1 MQNALQISHWLRAG
15 VTELPQ
21 ADRNKLRLLLTRYP
35 CFLPLKALAAA
46 AHESEEA
53 SAEAIYFSGLN
64 PVLLQAL
71 KSRSHIVSEP
81 VSEAAATAATENNS
95 PQTAAESSAKTE
107 ETILVHLPAS
117 EDTGE
122 VNLEPDLP
130 PAATALPEE
139 TAGETETAEAEEK
152 EVPPTAV
159 TEAEPEA
166 ATEIQEA
173 EEPQSSGAVP
183 PEPEATPEK
192 EPANILEAED
202 ADGVLTHLPPS
213 ENTEEV
219 NLPADAEEKAPETT
233 APEVAGTELEETESA
248 DTETPAAAEDS
259 TLAADLEAA
268 EKTPGTDKDFGVPAS
283 ESVSP
288 APSLS
293 DASPLP
299 VPPTD
304 FNPKLQLSSPE
315 GEESRSAE
323 EEEVIQ
329 PLYAN
334 DYFLHQGV
342 ANGEDTLP
350 KSGAFAKQKSGSSDL
365 MIMRSFAEWLRFFQS
380 LKTEAGEEEAAR
392 RAVKASWQKERLAAA
407 LEEEEE
413 EIPEVVFEMAL
424 TSIAPEG
431 NMASEPLALIY
442 AKQGKWEKAI
452 EVYQRL
458 QLRNPQKSAYFAE
471 KIAVL
476 EQQHRP

>member
-1 MQNALQISHWLRAG
+1 MQNALQISHWLQTG
-15 VTELPQ
+15 VANLPQ

-46 AHESEEA
+46 VQESEEA
-53 SAEAIYFSGLN
+53 SAEAVYFSGLN

-71 KSRSHIVSEP
+71 KSRHSVAEIP
-81 VSEAAATAATENNS
+81 VAEAVTEMG
-95 PQTAAESSAKTE
+95 PQNDLPAPPVEAEKPDPKIE
-107 ETILVHLPAS
+107 EEEILVHLPAS

-122 VNLEPDLP
+122 VNLTAELP
-130 PAATALPEE
+130 VVAEIPAEEEKEDTEVPSLEIVPEEAPQLPEVTDAETPAAVAPEDPVEEALPEE
-139 TAGETETAEAEEK
+139 PAAPESGEGEA
-152 EVPPTAV
+152 
-159 TEAEPEA
+159 
-166 ATEIQEA
+166 
-173 EEPQSSGAVP
+173 
-183 PEPEATPEK
+183 
-192 EPANILEAED
+192 
-202 ADGVLTHLPPS
+202 GVLTHLPLS
-213 ENTEEV
+213 EDTGELNIPAVEVVEVVPPDTAASDSSTEIPEEGPELAVEESAEMAGLPEEPATEEAI
-219 NLPADAEEKAPETT
+219 P
-233 APEVAGTELEETESA
+233 
-248 DTETPAAAEDS
+248 DS
-259 TLAADLEAA
+259 
-268 EKTPGTDKDFGVPAS
+268 DKDFETSASENVPA
-283 ESVSP
+283 

-293 DASPLP
+293 HATPLP
-299 VPPTD
+299 VHASDSASTPQSTLPA
-304 FNPKLQLSSPE
+304 
-315 GEESRSAE
+315 GEEGRSVA

-342 ANGEDTLP
+342 ANGEDTIP
-350 KSGAFAKQKSGSSDL
+350 KSGAFAKQKGGSSDL

-476 EQQHRP
+476 QQQHRP

>member
-1 MQNALQISHWLRAG
+1 MQNALQISHWLQTG
-15 VTELPQ
+15 VANLPQ

-46 AHESEEA
+46 VHESEEA
-53 SAEAIYFSGLN
+53 SAEAVYFSGLN

-71 KSRSHIVSEP
+71 KSRRPAAGIP
-81 VSEAAATAATENNS
+81 VSKG
-95 PQTAAESSAKTE
+95 AETIAPEKDLPAEPAVEIPNAQPE
-107 ETILVHLPAS
+107 EEEILVHLPAS

-122 VNLEPDLP
+122 VNTETELPVVTEISTVEKEEETDAPQIETSEEIALEELP
-130 PAATALPEE
+130 QSTEAEVTATAEEIALAPPVEDTTPTEIPAEDQAGILTHLPASEDTEEVNMPAAEVAEPEVPESEGAGELPETPSEEPVETASLPEE
-139 TAGETETAEAEEK
+139 
-152 EVPPTAV
+152 PV
-159 TEAEPEA
+159 TE
-166 ATEIQEA
+166 
-173 EEPQSSGAVP
+173 
-183 PEPEATPEK
+183 EATPES
-192 EPANILEAED
+192 N
-202 ADGVLTHLPPS
+202 
-213 ENTEEV
+213 
-219 NLPADAEEKAPETT
+219 
-233 APEVAGTELEETESA
+233 
-248 DTETPAAAEDS
+248 
-259 TLAADLEAA
+259 
-268 EKTPGTDKDFGVPAS
+268 KDFSLPAS
-283 ESVSP
+283 ENVP
-288 APSLS
+288 AAPSLS
-293 DASPLP
+293 NAIPLSVHSSDSLP
-299 VPPTD
+299 
-304 FNPKLQLSSPE
+304 NLQSTLPA
-315 GEESRSAE
+315 GEEGRSAE

-342 ANGEDTLP
+342 ANGEDNVP

-380 LKTEAGEEEAAR
+380 LKTEAVEEEAAR

-458 QLRNPQKSAYFAE
+458 QLRNPQKSVYFAE